1 MSMTWEAFRLTSK
14 SPSELLQTLG
24 PHGVDH
30 LMRQALDAVWR
41 EYPEE
46 TRTFENVRRRAQ
58 EVFDRNFRHW
68 MKIKKPTP
76 QAFFDNLLPYNADGF
91 IRQSLVMTWMMLPRS
106 GGRKFSDT
114 HKIARDIWYR
124 NIDAWNQ
131 DHATFS
137 GTGSAKKSKAKKT
150 KKPAG
155 KSSKTKKRTAKK
167 K

>member
-14 SPSELLQTLG
+14 SPSELLHTLG

-30 LMRQALDAVWR
+30 LIRQALDAVWR

-58 EVFDRNFRHW
+58 EVFDRNYRHW

-91 IRQSLVMTWMMLPRS
+91 IRQAMVLSWMMLPRA

-114 HKIARDIWYR
+114 KQIIRALWYR
-124 NIDAWNQ
+124 NIDCWNQ
-131 DHATFS
+131 DYRNFSTPAAAT
-137 GTGSAKKSKAKKT
+137 KKSKSSKPKKSP
-150 KKPAG
+150 KKPAA
-155 KSSKTKKRTAKK
+155 KRKK
-167 K
+167 